1 MAAGRSGQRPKPP
14 REHEQDLLCANVH
27 GACEHGTI
35 LSMTYVLLLVHVC
48 VTTQN
53 LSVRGTLDASQCGSN
68 RSPSTTTAQKHTDG
82 PHNVALSDPSEQKHS
97 HQSEAWLHVQS
108 SAGGRRLMPRSAF
121 AEEKPGQEQSLPP
134 AACSSHRL
142 RPVLLSP
149 PSRGEAAAGRKC
161 VQRAAMRASGGQL
174 GL

>member
-1 MAAGRSGQRPKPP
+1 
-14 REHEQDLLCANVH
+14 
-27 GACEHGTI
+27 
-35 LSMTYVLLLVHVC
+35 
-48 VTTQN
+48 
-53 LSVRGTLDASQCGSN
+53 
-68 RSPSTTTAQKHTDG
+68 
-82 PHNVALSDPSEQKHS
+82 
-97 HQSEAWLHVQS
+97 
-108 SAGGRRLMPRSAF
+108 MPRSAF

>member
-1 MAAGRSGQRPKPP
+1 M
-14 REHEQDLLCANVH
+14 
-27 GACEHGTI
+27 
-35 LSMTYVLLLVHVC
+35 
-48 VTTQN
+48 
-53 LSVRGTLDASQCGSN
+53 
-68 RSPSTTTAQKHTDG
+68 TTAQKHTGG
-82 PHNVALSDPSEQKHS
+82 PHNVGSALRPIGAET
-97 HQSEAWLHVQS
+97 QS
-108 SAGGRRLMPRSAF
+108 SKRSMATCTEQRWGEAAYAALRVRRREAGP
-121 AEEKPGQEQSLPP
+121 EQSLPP